1 MRAKKSVLS
10 LAVTLAMTTG
20 LALSTQAH
28 AQQEQT
34 EQQAEQNNNDQ
45 FEKIV
50 VTSQKRTQSLNEV
63 PLAVSVLNSD
73 QIDSAFANNM
83 EGLQSP
89 VPSVSFRKGTTQ

>member
-50 VTSQKRTQSLNEV
+50 VAAGVWSNVLAKTIGDDF
-63 PLAVSVLNSD
+63 PLD
-73 QIDSAFANNM
+73 TERGHHIIFENN
-83 EGLQSP
+83 
-89 VPSVSFRKGTTQ
+89 V

>member
-20 LALSTQAH
+20 LALSAQVH

-34 EQQAEQNNNDQ
+34 EQEQQKTETAKNDT

-50 VTSQKRTQSLNEV
+50 VTS
-63 PLAVSVLNSD
+63 
-73 QIDSAFANNM
+73 
-83 EGLQSP
+83 
-89 VPSVSFRKGTTQ
+89 